1 MTKRILLVEDE
12 KPLCLL
18 YEEEL
23 RGEGYEI
30 TAVTDAEA
38 ALAALREGS
47 FDLIV
52 TDIRMPGKNGIELIT
67 EIMGLRKDIPII
79 INSAYQSYK
88 EDFMTWAAESYVTKS
103 GDLSELR
110 DRLAEAL
117 AKRGLAAPG
126 TQAQSPGGKD

>member
-1 MTKRILLVEDE
+1 MKKKILIVEDE
-12 KPLCLL
+12 KTLCLL

-23 RGEGYEI
+23 SREGYDI

-38 ALAALREGS
+38 ALAKLAQDR

-67 EIMGLRKDIPII
+67 QIMGLRKDIPII

-88 EDFMTWAAESYVTKS
+88 EDFMTWAADAYVVKS
-103 GDLSELR
+103 SSLDELKSKIKQLLGD
-110 DRLAEAL
+110 
-117 AKRGLAAPG
+117 
-126 TQAQSPGGKD
+126 

>member
-1 MTKRILLVEDE
+1 MKKKILVVEDE
-12 KPLCLL
+12 KTLCLL

-23 RGEGYEI
+23 SREGYEI

-38 ALAALREGS
+38 ALAQLARGS

-67 EIMGLRKDIPII
+67 QIMGLRKDIPII

-88 EDFMTWAAESYVTKS
+88 EDFMTWAADAYVVKS
-103 GDLSELR
+103 SSLDELKAKIKELLGD
-110 DRLAEAL
+110 
-117 AKRGLAAPG
+117 
-126 TQAQSPGGKD
+126 

>member
-1 MTKRILLVEDE
+1 MKKKILLVEDE
-12 KPLCLL
+12 KALCLL

-23 RGEGYEI
+23 SREGYDI

-38 ALAALREGS
+38 ALAALRS
-47 FDLIV
+47 NAFDLIV

-88 EDFMTWAAESYVTKS
+88 EDFMTWAADAYVVKS
-103 GDLSELR
+103 ASLDELKTR
-110 DRLAEAL
+110 IKQLLGE
-117 AKRGLAAPG
+117 
-126 TQAQSPGGKD
+126 

>member
-88 EDFMTWAAESYVTKS
+88 EDFMTWAADAYVVKS
-103 GDLSELR
+103 ASLEELKAR
-110 DRLAEAL
+110 IKQLLGE
-117 AKRGLAAPG
+117 
-126 TQAQSPGGKD
+126 

>member
-1 MTKRILLVEDE
+1 MKKKILLVEDE
-12 KPLCLL
+12 KALCLL

-23 RGEGYEI
+23 SREGYEI

-38 ALAALREGS
+38 ALAALRSTG

-88 EDFMTWAAESYVTKS
+88 EDFMTWAADAYVVKS
-103 GDLSELR
+103 SSLDELK
-110 DRLAEAL
+110 
-117 AKRGLAAPG
+117 AKIKSLI
-126 TQAQSPGGKD
+126 GG

>member
-1 MTKRILLVEDE
+1 MKKKVLLVEDE
-12 KPLCLL
+12 TALCLL

-23 RGEGYEI
+23 SREGYAV
-30 TAVTDAEA
+30 TAVTDAES
-38 ALAALREGS
+38 ALAALKTEA

-88 EDFMTWAAESYVTKS
+88 EDFMTWAADAYVVKS
-103 GDLSELR
+103 ASLDELK
-110 DRLAEAL
+110 
-117 AKRGLAAPG
+117 AKIKSLL
-126 TQAQSPGGKD
+126 GG